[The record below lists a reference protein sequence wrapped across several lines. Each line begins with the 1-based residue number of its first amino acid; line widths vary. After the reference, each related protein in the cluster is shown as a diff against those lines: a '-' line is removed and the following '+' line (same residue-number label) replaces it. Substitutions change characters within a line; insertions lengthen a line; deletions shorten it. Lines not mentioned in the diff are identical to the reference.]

1 MVYKLTSLSLL
12 ALAAIAMAI
21 LLRDGLRRQ
30 RYAEHQRIQIKIDAL
45 QNELRDKIKEV
56 DNLER
61 SMASLLKFKNRAAEL
76 EEELKAIKVTQSY
89 ASAKRQEYLQNFIN
103 VSRKNPNAIFLTTF
117 PPAGMYSFKDKLN
130 QMMEEAHFEII
141 IVSPWIKKQM
151 WEMIKI
157 HFAKFIRQGGTLKVF
172 MRGCESDYS
181 LGLSDNLS
189 KEIKD
194 LGGEV
199 ILLKQL
205 HAKFYV
211 VDKKEAIIVSSNLT
225 KGGVEENYEAGIWLD
240 DPIVLEDICSFIDKL
255 YRLRLS

>member
-1 MVYKLTSLSLL
+1 MVNYLTSLSLL
-12 ALAAIAMAI
+12 ALAAIVMAT
-21 LLRDGLRRQ
+21 LLIDGLRRQ
-30 RYAEHQRIQIKIDAL
+30 RYAEYKKIQIRIDSL
-45 QNELRDKIKEV
+45 QNELRDKIKEI
-56 DNLER
+56 DDLER
-61 SMASLLKFKNRAAEL
+61 SKANLLKFKNRTAEL

-89 ASAKRQEYLQNFIN
+89 ASAKRLEYLQNFIN
-103 VSRKNPNAIFLTTF
+103 SSRGNPNAIFLTTF

-130 QMMEEAHFEII
+130 QMMKKAHFEII

-157 HFAKFIRQGGTLKVF
+157 HFTNFIREGGTLKVF
-172 MRGCESDYS
+172 MRGSEFDYS
-181 LGLSDNLS
+181 LGLSDDLS

-194 LGGEV
+194 FGGEV

-225 KGGVEENYEAGIWLD
+225 KGGVEENYEAGVWLD